1 VQFIGTLQ
9 PNQTQQWFTF
19 NWPAH
24 WHVDWTVMPI
34 SPQPG
39 GPQLGLT
46 VRVERASD
54 RYATYWLAVQNLTN
68 KVVNFEGRYAVL
80 GW

>member
-1 VQFIGTLQ
+1 
-9 PNQTQQWFTF
+9 
-19 NWPAH
+19 
-24 WHVDWTVMPI
+24 MPI

-46 VRVERASD
+46 VQVERAND
-54 RYATYWLAVQNLTN
+54 RYATYWLTVQNLTN
-68 KVVNFEGRYAVL
+68 RIVNFEGRYAVL